1 MSLNRR
7 PRAQIT
13 CYSKEITLEFSGYE
27 REPIIDTITSQEVRG
42 RGGMDLSGS
51 CSSGE
56 IWLCTEVAVDIKEED
71 GSSQS
76 PWRIGVYKEGR
87 GFPGIQRVLFCT
99 YQCPSEQMNR

>member
-56 IWLCTEVAVDIKEED
+56 IWLCTEVAVDIKEE
-71 GSSQS
+71 GKIQAMAW
-76 PWRIGVYKEGR
+76 PCGR
-87 GFPGIQRVLFCT
+87 SLIQV
-99 YQCPSEQMNR
+99 